1 MRRLSLD
8 TVHCSNL
15 KRCVCVLQREQT
27 NEVVGFVWTMGI
39 YASHF
44 QKNDGQILTAITD
57 PSQANWIAI
66 HADTCKMP
74 VPEVQRCWSRFLM
87 FQPDQKGNVPR
98 MRLLQTNSPFG
109 QKLLKQIPVTDGDQ
123 LTFQTYCNA
132 LAWLSKSSLE
142 TKVKGLYQTLF
153 SGIVGKEQLR
163 HLLHDLYPMQ
173 SCSAIDELSATF
185 LKEVD
190 KDNQGYI
197 SEDMFVAWV
206 LSFSEEIV
214 KSTLDFPIIPPNL
227 TQIEHPT
234 SYLSF
239 TVDIQDKEGL
249 SDLQLVKVATEI
261 ATRKRNWRLLASK
274 LGVTEKHNF
283 HLGNEH
289 GKTKDQILKMLLS
302 WHRAC
307 QGAPL
312 PILQAALRES
322 GNVDIC
328 NEVFHLSF

>member
-1 MRRLSLD
+1 
-8 TVHCSNL
+8 
-15 KRCVCVLQREQT
+15 
-27 NEVVGFVWTMGI
+27 MGI

-66 HADTCKMP
+66 HAETCKMP

-87 FQPDQKGNVPR
+87 LHPDQKGNLPQ
-98 MRLLQTNSPFG
+98 MRLLQANSPFG
-109 QKLLKQIPVTDGDQ
+109 QKLLKQIPVTDDDQ

-132 LAWLSKSSLE
+132 VSWLSKSSLE

-153 SGIVGKEQLR
+153 SGIIGKEQIR
-163 HLLHDLYPMQ
+163 DLLHDLYPMQ
-173 SCSAIDELSATF
+173 SCSAVDELSANF

-190 KDNQGYI
+190 KDNQ
-197 SEDMFVAWV
+197 
-206 LSFSEEIV
+206 EEIV

-234 SYLSF
+234 SYLSI
-239 TVDIQDKEGL
+239 TADIQDKEGL
-249 SDLQLVKVATEI
+249 NDLQLVKVATEI
-261 ATRKRNWRLLASK
+261 ATRKRNWGLLASK
-274 LGVTEKHNF
+274 LGIIEKDNF
-283 HLGNEH
+283 RLGNEH

-312 PILQAALRES
+312 PILQAALRDS